1 MFTGIIEEI
10 GKVLN
15 ISRIGNSVRLRI
27 GVDKIIDGLKNG
39 DSVSVN
45 GACLTVVNL
54 GRNFF
59 EVDAVEETVSKTNL
73 GRLNAGGFVNLERAR
88 MFNDRIDGHIVQGHI
103 DTTGKI
109 EKIVS
114 AQVSKFFFISFP
126 KEFKEFVVP
135 KGSIAIDGI
144 SLTIVEVGES
154 WFSVSIIPYTIE
166 NTTLKNRKVGDI
178 VNLEFDILGKYVVNF
193 LKIHNRSGSSSIFDQ
208 FYEQP
213 L

>member
-73 GRLNAGGFVNLERAR
+73 GRLNAGSFVNLERAR

-114 AQVSKFFFISFP
+114 AQVSKIFLYRSRKSSRNLSFP
-126 KEFKEFVVP
+126 KVLLQLME
-135 KGSIAIDGI
+135 
-144 SLTIVEVGES
+144 
-154 WFSVSIIPYTIE
+154 
-166 NTTLKNRKVGDI
+166 
-178 VNLEFDILGKYVVNF
+178 
-193 LKIHNRSGSSSIFDQ
+193 
-208 FYEQP
+208 
-213 L
+213 